1 MGDAT
6 ESLMHSCNDL
16 ALNASYYLKAGAHFV
31 TIIKVC
37 VANYTC
43 VVDED
48 LHFVCSVLPIQANCI
63 DLTVSAEA
71 VFAQEVKKLQAEQ
84 FKPAKQITLEHA
96 CVVGGYCMPK
106 KHKAAT

>member
-31 TIIKVC
+31 TIIK
-37 VANYTC
+37 
-43 VVDED
+43 
-48 LHFVCSVLPIQANCI
+48 ANCI